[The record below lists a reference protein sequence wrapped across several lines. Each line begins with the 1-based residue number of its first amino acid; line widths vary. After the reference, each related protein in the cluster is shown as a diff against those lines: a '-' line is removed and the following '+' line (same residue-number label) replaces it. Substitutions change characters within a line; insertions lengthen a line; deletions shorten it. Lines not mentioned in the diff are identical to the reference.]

1 MGRVVSHT
9 KAELAFHPWWDD
21 IEDYMVYGL
30 VMVGIA
36 LIPTAIVTGTPLDC
50 NFCPYR
56 STNSSNPEDG
66 CFNSIETKPGFNA
79 WWVKKYCTYNG
90 TVHDFLLY
98 FPYFILLIALTIFI
112 LEKVFQRGFK
122 SGEKINKLYVLV
134 KRQMLLD
141 DDTGGPVDVADSRF
155 EALELSYS
163 LKKSRSYFYSYL
175 SRTVIEGILAISLLV
190 HMLLRGLPLL
200 EDSHNITCEVH
211 GFNYECHGIPV
222 TFYMFALYVT
232 VALTTVY
239 ALCNTYNLLWLLMP
253 CFGSFSR
260 LMNSYINIKAE
271 KGAGKGVEDI
281 YNNNLDLRLLLDL
294 LANSSGIPMAI
305 SVMTLLDQVSH
316 FAPLSLIGGMIQTLC
331 SDWLTHTVTH

>member
-9 KAELAFHPWWDD
+9 EAELACHPWWDD
-21 IEDYMVYGL
+21 MEDYMVYGL
-30 VMVGIA
+30 VMVGLV

-50 NFCPYR
+50 NFCPY
-56 STNSSNPEDG
+56 SNSSSTSPEGG
-66 CFNSIETKPGFNA
+66 CFNKETKPRFNA

-90 TVHDFLLY
+90 TIHDFLLY
-98 FPYFILLIALTIFI
+98 FPYFILLIASTLFT
-112 LEKVFQRGFK
+112 LEKVFKRAFK

-141 DDTGGPVDVADSRF
+141 ADTGGPIDAADFRF

-175 SRTVIEGILAISLLV
+175 SRTLIEGIVAISLLFY
-190 HMLLRGLPLL
+190 MLREGLQLL
-200 EDSHNITCEVH
+200 AESQNITCQVH

-222 TFYMFALYVT
+222 HFYMFALYVT

-239 ALCNTYNLLWLLMP
+239 ALCTTYNLLWLLMP

-260 LMNSYINIKAE
+260 LMNSYIKFKAE
-271 KGAGKGVEDI
+271 KAAGKGVEDI

-294 LANSSGIPMAI
+294 LAVSSSVPMAI
-305 SVMTLLDQVSH
+305 SVMILLDQVSH
-316 FAPLSLIGGMIQTLC
+316 TPLHSHWSGSVEILC
-331 SDWLTHTVTH
+331 SG